1 MSEKT
6 KIKILRVLWYGIMIL
21 LWYTDFI
28 LALLGSKYRWITF
41 ALAVTMGAITMIINE
56 RGHKNEQ
63 SHKNR

>member
-1 MSEKT
+1 
-6 KIKILRVLWYGIMIL
+6 MIL

-41 ALAVTMGAITMIINE
+41 ALAVTMGVITMIINE